1 MGVSVEV
8 TGLRQVERRLG
19 AMKQKAPK
27 ALKLAINDTARKAR
41 SRLAKEAK
49 KTYAVKAAGF
59 HKAMEIKFAT
69 NSRQEATIRSRGKKV
84 PLGKYSMRDGTL
96 GPEVYYNP
104 TLHREQV
111 GKGGMGASGKILKSS
126 GFKGSQTAELKW
138 FVAKMKSGHKGIFQR
153 TSTGSRKIKEKMG
166 LSIPQMLGS
175 EKHVYGIVE
184 PHIKS
189 DLKEALDRHVLR
201 ALRGEI

>member
-49 KTYAVKAAGF
+49 KTYAVKAVGF
-59 HKAMEIKFAT
+59 NKAMEIKFAT
-69 NSRQEATIRSRGKKV
+69 NSRQEATIYSRGKKV
-84 PLGKYSMRDGTL
+84 PLGKYSVRDGTL

-126 GFKGSQTAELKW
+126 GFKGSETAELKW
-138 FVAKMKSGHKGIFQR
+138 FVAKMKNGHKGIFQR
-153 TSTGSRKIKEKMG
+153 TSTGSREIEEKMG

-175 EKHVYGIVE
+175 EKHVYGIVK

-201 ALRGEI
+201 ALKGEI